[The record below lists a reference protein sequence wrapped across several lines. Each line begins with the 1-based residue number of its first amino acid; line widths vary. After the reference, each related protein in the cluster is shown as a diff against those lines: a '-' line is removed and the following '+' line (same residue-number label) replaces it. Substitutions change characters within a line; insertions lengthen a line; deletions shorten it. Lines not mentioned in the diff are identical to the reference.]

1 VLGAPSQASYFNRV
15 LRGRFPYILRASAQT
30 DLAGNG

>member
-1 VLGAPSQASYFNRV
+1 LLGAPSKGSYFNRV
-15 LRGRFPYILRASAQT
+15 IRGRFPYILRASAQT